1 VKPLEILLKL
11 GFRAG
16 LALFTLTAAPAF
28 AQVTAAISGTVE
40 DQAGGAVSGAAITV
54 KSLETGSS
62 RTTTTDAAGAFR
74 ISSLPLGLQEVTAE
88 KTGFKREVRS
98 GIDLIVGQE
107 LVLKLK
113 LELGQVSQEITLSA
127 EGSVVNT
134 ATAEVSGF
142 VGQRAVKD
150 LPLNGRSWDNLI
162 ALNPGAINYG
172 LKSPNTTTSNGNTFA
187 VAGRRPLDNL
197 VLLNGVEYTG
207 ASLVGVTPGGVSGG
221 LLGIDA
227 VREFNVLTDTYSAEY
242 GKRSGGQV
250 SVVTQSGTN
259 ELHGSVFEF
268 LRNSAVDARNYF
280 DQGPVPPLRRNQ
292 FGGALGGPLKKDH
305 LFLFGNYE
313 GFRQVLS
320 VSNVAVV
327 PDQQARQ
334 GLLPDAS
341 GVYKPVPQLD
351 PSMLRYMSFWP
362 EPNGPELTVN
372 GQPSGTALS
381 FNTPRQRIHEDFGTV
396 RADYVPRDKDSFSFA
411 YTIDDGDSLTPLS
424 DPLFGSDLRLRSQ
437 VASLQETHIFS
448 PRALNT
454 FRAGYSRAAFNF
466 DSFPLAPYPA
476 DLSFV
481 AGSGPGGIVISGGL
495 TTTGGSAITAAG
507 PNNAA
512 NVWNRRNLFTWADDF
527 QISAGRHQ
535 ISAGVWFQRLQ
546 DNENTASTTLGQANF
561 SNLQSFLQGTISNFN
576 VVPNRTGL
584 GWRSLLGA
592 WYIEDTIRLRPNLT
606 LQAGLRHEFTTG
618 WNEVAGRAANY
629 ITDAQGVLLTD
640 TRVGSSALTQN
651 NAKRLF
657 GPRIAIAWD
666 PFGDSKTAIRAGFG
680 TYYSLLDS
688 LSKLNALP
696 PFNGTLAFS
705 RQPLSSIVP
714 IIPGTPPQPSC
725 GPGAPANCTIYSPQ
739 GVQPDAKTPTV
750 QRWSF
755 RVERQLSTDTVVRV
769 GYVGSFGY
777 HDMISIDPNS
787 IPAQTCLNQ
796 GGCQSG
802 GIGSARGSVAPGSRY
817 IPVGTR
823 PNPYLSGGFFWYTEG
838 NSAYHALE
846 LDVTRRMGQGLQ
858 LRGNFTWS
866 KNLDNNS
873 ALQGA
878 QANNQ
883 AQMVMDR
890 NDLRRDWG
898 PSALNPTAQSS
909 ISATYELPLGK
920 HKRFRSNAQ
929 GLENALIGGWQ
940 LNGIATLLSGF
951 PFTPQLGS
959 NRSGDGDTRSPDRPS
974 LNPNFTGPVVL
985 GKQTQWFDPN
995 AFALPTP
1002 GTWGNLGRG
1011 TYRGPGLATI
1021 DISLFKNTA
1030 ISEKA
1035 TLQFRAECFNIQ
1047 NRSNFA
1053 TPNAIVFSGTAI
1065 SPSAGLIT
1073 STTTT
1078 SRQLQFGMKLIF

>member
-1 VKPLEILLKL
+1 VKELRIGVMAIALC
-11 GFRAG
+11 AASG
-16 LALFTLTAAPAF
+16 L
-28 AQVTAAISGTVE
+28 AQVTGAISGTVE
-40 DQAGGAVSGAAITV
+40 DQSGGAVSGAVITV
-54 KSLETGSS
+54 KSLETGLS
-62 RTTTTDAAGAFR
+62 RVTKTNEAGAFR
-74 ISSLPLGLQEVTAE
+74 IPSLPLGPQEVTAE
-88 KTGFKREVRS
+88 KMGFKREVHT
-98 GIDLIVGQE
+98 GLDLIVGQE
-107 LVLKLK
+107 MVLNLK
-113 LELGQVSQEITLSA
+113 LEVGELAQEITLSA
-127 EGSVVNT
+127 EGPVVNT
-134 ATAEVSGF
+134 TTAEVSGF

-150 LPLNGRSWDNLI
+150 LPLNGRSWDNLV
-162 ALNPGAINYG
+162 ALNPGAVNYA
-172 LKSPNTTTSNGNTFA
+172 LKSANTTTSNGNTFT
-187 VAGRRPLDNL
+187 VSGRRPLDNL
-197 VLLNGVEYTG
+197 VLLNGIEYTG

-227 VREFNVLTDTYSAEY
+227 VREFNVLTDTYPAEY
-242 GKRSGGQV
+242 GKRSGGQL

-259 ELHGSVFEF
+259 AVHGSVFEF

-292 FGGALGGPLKKDH
+292 FGGALGGPLKKDR
-305 LFLFGNYE
+305 LFVFGNYE

-320 VSNVAVV
+320 VSNVSVV

-341 GVYKPVPQLD
+341 GVYSRVPRLD
-351 PSMLRYMSFWP
+351 PAMLRYMSFWP
-362 EPNGPELTVN
+362 AQNGPELTAN

-381 FNTPRQRIHEDFGTV
+381 FNSPRQRIREDFGTV
-396 RADYVPRDKDSFSFA
+396 RADYVPRTQDTWSFA
-411 YTIDDGDSLTPLS
+411 YTIDDGDSLTPLG
-424 DPLFGSDLRLRSQ
+424 DPLFGSDLILRSQ
-437 VASLQETHIFS
+437 VGSVQETHIFS

-454 FRAGYSRAAFNF
+454 FRAGYSRAAFNY
-466 DSFPLAPYPA
+466 DSFPLVPYPA
-476 DLSFV
+476 DVSFV

-495 TTTGGSAITAAG
+495 TTTGLSAITAAG

-512 NVWNRRNLFTWADDF
+512 NVWSRRNLFTWSDDF
-527 QISAGRHQ
+527 QISTGRHQ

-584 GWRSLLGA
+584 GWRTLLGA
-592 WYIEDTIRLRPNLT
+592 WYIDDTVRLRPNLT
-606 LQAGLRHEFTTG
+606 LEAGIRHEFTTG

-629 ITDAQGVLLTD
+629 ITDSRGVLLTD
-640 TRVGSSALTQN
+640 TRVGNSALTEN
-651 NAKRLF
+651 NAKHLF
-657 GPRIAIAWD
+657 GPRIGIAWD
-666 PFGDSKTAIRAGFG
+666 PFGDGKTAIRAGFG

-705 RQPLSSIVP
+705 NVPLSSVVP

-725 GPGAPANCTIYSPQ
+725 GSSAAANCTIYSPQ

-755 RVERQLSTDTVVRV
+755 RIERQLSSNTVLRA

-777 HDMISIDPNS
+777 HDLVSIDPNS
-787 IPAQTCLNQ
+787 IPGQTCLS
-796 GGCQSG
+796 QSG
-802 GIGSARGSVAPGSRY
+802 CISGGVGTARGTVAPGTRY
-817 IPVGTR
+817 VRVGTR
-823 PNPYLSGGFFWYTEG
+823 PNPNLSAGFFWYAEG
-838 NSAYHALE
+838 NSSYHALQ

-866 KNLDNNS
+866 KSLDNNS

-883 AQMVMDR
+883 AQMVMDP

-898 PSALNPTAQSS
+898 PSALDATAQSS
-909 ISATYELPLGK
+909 VSATYELPFGK
-920 HKRFRSNAQ
+920 HKRFLSSAH

-940 LNGIATLLSGF
+940 FDGIVTLLSGF

-959 NRSGDGDTRSPDRPS
+959 NRSGNGDTRNPDRPS
-974 LNPNFTGPVVL
+974 LNPNFAGPVVL
-985 GKQTQWFDPN
+985 GNRTQWFDPN
-995 AFALPTP
+995 AFVLPTP

-1011 TYRGPGLATI
+1011 DYRGPGLASV
-1021 DISLFKNTA
+1021 DISFLKNA
-1030 ISEKA
+1030 ALSERVN
-1035 TLQFRAECFNIQ
+1035 LQIRAECFNLQ
-1047 NRSNFA
+1047 NRANFG
-1053 TPNAIVFSGTAI
+1053 TPNAVVFSGTAI
-1065 SPSAGLIT
+1065 SGSAGLIT
-1073 STTTT
+1073 NTTTT
-1078 SRQLQFGMKLIF
+1078 SRQLQLGVKLIF

>member
-1 VKPLEILLKL
+1 VKKW
-11 GFRAG
+11 RVG
-16 LALFTLTAAPAF
+16 LAAIALCAATAF
-28 AQVTAAISGTVE
+28 AQVTGAISGTVE
-40 DQAGGAVSGAAITV
+40 DPSGGAVSGAVVTV
-54 KSLETGSS
+54 KSLETGLS
-62 RTTTTDAAGAFR
+62 RVTKTNEAGAFR
-74 ISSLPLGLQEVTAE
+74 IPSLPLGAQEVSAE
-88 KTGFKREVRS
+88 KTGFKRELRAGV
-98 GIDLIVGQE
+98 DLIVGQE
-107 LVLKLK
+107 MVLHLK
-113 LELGQVSQEITLSA
+113 LELGELAQEITLSA
-127 EGSVVNT
+127 EGPVVNT
-134 ATAEVSGF
+134 TTAEVSGF

-150 LPLNGRSWDNLI
+150 LPLNGRSWDNLV
-162 ALNPGAINYG
+162 ALNSGAINYA
-172 LKSPNTTTSNGNTFA
+172 LKSANTTTSNGNTFT
-187 VAGRRPLDNL
+187 VSGRRPLDNL
-197 VLLNGVEYTG
+197 VLLNGIEYTG

-227 VREFNVLTDTYSAEY
+227 VREFNVLTDTYSAAY
-242 GKRSGGQV
+242 GKRSGGQL

-259 ELHGSVFEF
+259 AVHGSVFEF

-292 FGGALGGPLKKDH
+292 FGGALGGPLKKNR

-313 GFRQVLS
+313 GFRQALS
-320 VSNVAVV
+320 ISNVAVV

-341 GVYKPVPQLD
+341 GVYSRVPRLD
-351 PSMLRYMSFWP
+351 PAMLRYMSFWP
-362 EPNGPELTVN
+362 AQNGPELTAN

-381 FNTPRQRIHEDFGTV
+381 FNSPRQRIREDFGTT
-396 RADYVPRDKDSFSFA
+396 RADYMARTQDTWSFA
-411 YTIDDGDSLTPLS
+411 YTIDDGDSLTPLG
-424 DPLFGSDLRLRSQ
+424 DPLFGSDLILRSQ
-437 VASLQETHIFS
+437 VASVQEAHIFS

-466 DSFPLAPYPA
+466 DSFPLVPYPA

-495 TTTGGSAITAAG
+495 TTTGASAITAAG

-512 NVWNRRNLFTWADDF
+512 NVWSRRNLFTWSDDF
-527 QISAGRHQ
+527 QFTTGRHQ

-592 WYIEDTIRLRPNLT
+592 WYVDDTIRLRPNLT
-606 LQAGLRHEFTTG
+606 LELGIRHEFTSG

-629 ITDAQGVLLTD
+629 ITDSRGVLLTD
-640 TRVGSSALTQN
+640 TRIGNAALTEN
-651 NAKRLF
+651 NATHLF
-657 GPRIAIAWD
+657 GPRVGIAWD
-666 PFGDSKTAIRAGFG
+666 PFGDGKTAIRAGFG

-696 PFNGTLAFS
+696 PFNGTLAFANV
-705 RQPLSSIVP
+705 PLSSVVP
-714 IIPGTPPQPSC
+714 IVPGTPPQPSC
-725 GPGAPANCTIYSPQ
+725 GSSAAANCTIYSPQ

-755 RVERQLSTDTVVRV
+755 RIERQLGGNTALRA

-777 HDMISIDPNS
+777 HDLVSIDPNS
-787 IPAQTCLNQ
+787 IPGQTCVN
-796 GGCQSG
+796 QSG
-802 GIGSARGSVAPGSRY
+802 CVSGGVGAARGTVAPGARY
-817 IPVGTR
+817 VPVGGR
-823 PNPYLSGGFFWYTEG
+823 PNPNLSGGFFWYAEG
-838 NSAYHALE
+838 NNSYHALE
-846 LDVTRRMGQGLQ
+846 LDITRRMGEGLQ

-898 PSALNPTAQSS
+898 PSALDVTAQSS
-909 ISATYELPLGK
+909 MSATYELPVGK
-920 HKRFRSNAQ
+920 HKRFLTNAQ
-929 GLENALIGGWQ
+929 GFENALIGGWQ
-940 LNGIATLLSGF
+940 FNGIVTLLSGF

-959 NRSGDGDTRSPDRPS
+959 NRSGNGDTRNPDRPS

-985 GKQTQWFDPN
+985 GNRTQWFNPN
-995 AFALPTP
+995 AFVLPTP

-1011 TYRGPGLATI
+1011 VYRGPGLATV
-1021 DISLFKNTA
+1021 DISFLKNA
-1030 ISEKA
+1030 VISERVK
-1035 TLQFRAECFNIQ
+1035 LQVRAECFNLQ
-1047 NRSNFA
+1047 NRANFG
-1053 TPNAIVFSGTAI
+1053 TPNAVVFSGTAI
-1065 SPSAGLIT
+1065 SGSAGLIT
-1073 STTTT
+1073 NTTTT
-1078 SRQLQFGMKLIF
+1078 SRQLQLGVKLIF